1 MRGRFI
7 TLEGME
13 GVGKTTNLQF
23 ACALID
29 AAGFEVRSTRE
40 PGGTPLAEEI
50 RALLLAVR
58 DEPVAE
64 MTELLLMFA
73 ARSQHLARTI
83 EPALQAGAWVL
94 CDRFTDATYA
104 YQGGG
109 RQIDLETIAALE
121 RMVHGGLQ
129 PDLTLYLDLPP
140 EAAAARIAGRRPDRF
155 ERLMPDSGMFAA
167 GAPPGDQRRDAPV
180 RKQSNFF
187 RRVRAAYLARAERN
201 PRFAV
206 IDADRPL
213 AMVQADIE
221 RALRPLLPGGGSG

>member
-29 AAGFEVRSTRE
+29 AAGFEVRPTRE

-50 RALLLAVR
+50 RTLLLALR

-83 EPALQAGAWVL
+83 EPALQAGAWVV

-121 RMVHGGLQ
+121 RMVHERLQ

-140 EAAAARIAGRRPDRF
+140 RAAAARIAGRRPDRF
-155 ERLMPDSGMFAA
+155 EQLMPDSGMFTAD
-167 GAPPGDQRRDAPV
+167 PRRRDLPK
-180 RKQSNFF
+180 RKQSDFF
-187 RRVRAAYLARAERN
+187 RRVRAVYLERAERN
-201 PRFAV
+201 PRFAL

-213 AMVQADIE
+213 AKVQADIE
-221 RALRPLLPGGGSG
+221 RALRPLLPSGGSG